1 MLRSGSVGAFC
12 YDELVSVVTRAPR
25 RVPLGPLAP
34 ACRVTTAWAALNA
47 LIRSPDPGHIGLL
60 VDKSA
65 SGSPGAA
72 PEALLLS
79 A

>member
-1 MLRSGSVGAFC
+1 VLRSGSVGAFC

-34 ACRVTTAWAALNA
+34 ACRVTTAWAIPNV
-47 LIRSPDPGHIGLL
+47 LIRSPNLRHITLP
-60 VDKSA
+60 VDKSP
-65 SGSPGAA
+65 SVSRGAGQ
-72 PEALLLS
+72 EALLLS